1 MCVDWFVFHNLF
13 VFFKELLKFTVRA
26 NLKHSD
32 FEVRKVAVERNTSKP
47 VLSRPALSSH
57 PHSHY

>member
-1 MCVDWFVFHNLF
+1 MSSYFLCMCVGFMLVYHCLC

-32 FEVRKVAVERNTSKP
+32 FEVRIIVAG
-47 VLSRPALSSH
+47 
-57 PHSHY
+57 